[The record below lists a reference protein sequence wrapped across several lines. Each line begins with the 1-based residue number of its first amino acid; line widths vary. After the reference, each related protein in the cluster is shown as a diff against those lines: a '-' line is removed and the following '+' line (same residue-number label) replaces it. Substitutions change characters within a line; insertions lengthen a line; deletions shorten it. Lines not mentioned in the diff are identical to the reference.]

1 MYVYPVVELIR
12 LENSHQYGTF
22 GVLKIGKQVFCVT
35 LEPPNFDNM
44 RNTSCIPTGQYLC
57 SRIESPNFGETYEV
71 RHVPNRSHILFHAGN
86 WVRNT
91 EGCILL
97 AQHYGKLQGN
107 RAVLNSGATFRRFL
121 SDLGDYDTFS
131 LTIREAL

>member
-22 GVLKIGKQVFCVT
+22 GALKIGKQVFCVT

-44 RNTSCIPTGQYLC
+44 KNTSCIPAGQYLC
-57 SRIESPNFGETYEV
+57 SKIESPNFSETYEV

-97 AQHYGKLQGN
+97 AQHYGKLQGD

-121 SDLGDYDTFS
+121 AELADYDTFS
-131 LTIREAL
+131 LTIREAF

>member
-44 RNTSCIPTGQYLC
+44 RNTSCIPAGQYLC

-121 SDLGDYDTFS
+121 SELGDYDTFS
-131 LTIREAL
+131 LTIREAF